1 MPKHIIFLTV
11 GFCLFNFF
19 CSGSEKSNLAP
30 PARVVI
36 QSQDKEVLVLVELAK
51 TREQKERGL
60 MFRQELEEN
69 RGMLFIE
76 PYPKLLQFW
85 MKDTYIPLDL
95 IFIGE
100 DMKIKGIIKNAK
112 PQSTESL
119 AIDRL
124 SRFVLEVNA
133 GFADKHNVKEG
144 DAVKFLGFTVE

>member
-1 MPKHIIFLTV
+1 MPKHIIFLV
-11 GFCLFNFF
+11 IGFCLFNFF
-19 CSGSEKSNLAP
+19 CSGSEKSEPEP

-51 TREQKERGL
+51 TKEQKARGL
-60 MFRQELEEN
+60 MFRKELAEN
-69 RGMLFIE
+69 SGMLFIE
-76 PYPKLLQFW
+76 PYPKFLQFW

-100 DMKIKGIIKNAK
+100 DRKIKGIIKNAK
-112 PQSTESL
+112 PETTETL
-119 AIDRL
+119 AIDKP

-144 DAVKFLGFTVE
+144 DSVKFLGFTVE